1 MGVDERKSNDSSGR
15 TPPDLVIA
23 QLASQRTLATARLS
37 TVGFFIMTWA
47 TRDPNRPVVTGFA
60 RLRILST

>member
-1 MGVDERKSNDSSGR
+1 VQGQGETQSPLLGR
-15 TPPDLVIA
+15 TPPDLVVA

-47 TRDPNRPVVTGFA
+47 TRDPERSFVDVY
-60 RLRILST
+60 